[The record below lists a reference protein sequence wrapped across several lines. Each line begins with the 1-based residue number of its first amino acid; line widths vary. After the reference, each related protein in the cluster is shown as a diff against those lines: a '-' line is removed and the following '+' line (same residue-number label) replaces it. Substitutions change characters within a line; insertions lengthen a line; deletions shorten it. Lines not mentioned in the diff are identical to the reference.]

1 MFVPM
6 RKGVA
11 EIYYMNKVRVFA
23 PATVANMGCGFD
35 IMGMTLDG
43 VGDVL
48 SVEVEMGDGL
58 EIENQTDVELPE
70 DIEKNVITPA
80 VRALMAAYGEPRKV
94 KVVVEKKISPGSGI
108 GSSAASSAAAVY
120 ALNKALGEP
129 FADERLVEFA
139 MEGEKLISGGT
150 PHADNVGPSL
160 LGGVVLLRGYEPLD
174 IVHLPVPDNFCCT
187 VAHPAIMVSTRM
199 AREVLPKEIPLRTA
213 VTQWGNVAGLVEG
226 LALKDVYLVGRA
238 MRDVVVEPYR
248 KQFIPGFDALRE
260 KVMAAGALAFNIS
273 GAGPSV
279 FALSADMDVA
289 KRVGEIMR
297 EHFAEVGS
305 DVYVCKVSN
314 CGARVLNE

>member
-1 MFVPM
+1 
-6 RKGVA
+6 
-11 EIYYMNKVRVFA
+11 
-23 PATVANMGCGFD
+23 
-35 IMGMTLDG
+35 
-43 VGDVL
+43 
-48 SVEVEMGDGL
+48 
-58 EIENQTDVELPE
+58 
-70 DIEKNVITPA
+70 
-80 VRALMAAYGEPRKV
+80 RALMEAYGQKRMV
-94 KVVVEKKISPGSGI
+94 RVVVEKKISPGSGI

-120 ALNKALGEP
+120 ALNVALGRP
-129 FADERLVEFA
+129 FSDEQLVEFA

-174 IVHLPVPDNFCCT
+174 IVRLPVPDNFCCS
-187 VAHPAIMVSTRM
+187 VVHPAIMVSTRM
-199 AREVLPKEIPLRTA
+199 AREVLPKDIPLRTA
-213 VTQWGNVAGLVEG
+213 VKQWGNVAGLVAG
-226 LALKDVYLVGRA
+226 LALKDVHLVGRA

-289 KRVGEIMR
+289 ARVGEIMR
-297 EHFAEVGS
+297 QHFAEQAVAS

-314 CGARVLNE
+314 RGARVME

>member
-1 MFVPM
+1 MS
-6 RKGVA
+6 
-11 EIYYMNKVRVFA
+11 KVRAFA

-43 VGDVL
+43 VGDVV
-48 SVEVEMGDGL
+48 SVEVKEGDGL
-58 EIENQTDVELPE
+58 RIENRTEVELPD

-80 VRALMAAYGEPRKV
+80 VRALMEAFGEKRQV
-94 KVVVEKKISPGSGI
+94 DVTIERKISPGSGI

-120 ALNKALGEP
+120 ALNEALGRP

-174 IVHLPVPDNFCCT
+174 IVRLPVPDNFCCS

-199 AREVLPKEIPLRTA
+199 AREVLPKDIPLRTA
-213 VTQWGNVAGLVEG
+213 VKQWGNVAGLVAG
-226 LALKDVYLVGRA
+226 LSLKDVNLVGRA
-238 MRDVVVEPYR
+238 MCDVVVEPYR

-260 KVMAAGALAFNIS
+260 KVLAAGALAFNIS

-279 FALSADMDVA
+279 FALSSDMDVA
-289 KRVGEIMR
+289 ARVGEIMR
-297 EHFAEVGS
+297 EHFATEGVGS
-305 DVYVCKVSN
+305 DIYVCKVSN
-314 CGARVLNE
+314 VGARVLND

>member
-1 MFVPM
+1 MYAPVM
-6 RKGVA
+6 VN
-11 EIYYMNKVRVFA
+11 YNYVMSKVRVFA

-43 VGDVL
+43 VGDVV
-48 SVEVEMGDGL
+48 SVEVSEGDGL
-58 EIENQTDVELPE
+58 AIDNCSGVELPT

-80 VRALMAAYGEPRKV
+80 VRALMGAFGEPRMV
-94 KVVVEKKISPGSGI
+94 NVVVERKIAPGSGI

-120 ALNKALGEP
+120 ALNEALGRP
-129 FADERLVEFA
+129 FTDEQLVEFA

-160 LGGVVLLRGYEPLD
+160 LGGVVLLRGYHPLD
-174 IVHLPVPDNFCCT
+174 IVRLPVPDNFCCS

-199 AREVLPKEIPLRTA
+199 AREVLPKDIPLRTA
-213 VTQWGNVAGLVEG
+213 VEQWGNVAGLVAG

-238 MRDVVVEPYR
+238 MRDVVVEPHR
-248 KQFIPGFDALRE
+248 KQFIPGFDELRE

-279 FALSADMDVA
+279 FTLSADMAVA
-289 KRVGEIMR
+289 SRIGEIMR
-297 EHFAEVGS
+297 EHFAQQGVDS
-305 DVYVCKVSN
+305 DIYVSKVSN
-314 CGARVLNE
+314 QGARVLNE